1 MSKIR
6 KKISWT
12 LVILLGL
19 VNGILEDLLFI
30 SVLVPNMPASLDLT
44 GDLFWIFTVPL
55 AQIMALTL
63 SGTAAWFLGIK
74 HLPQLITFWACWVLA
89 RTTFLSLVNNPIEDI
104 AIYLVWI
111 TFWCVLIGLAGFLK
125 RSKAS

>member
-6 KKISWT
+6 KNINWA

-125 RSKAS
+125 RPKAS

>member
-6 KKISWT
+6 KKINWA

>member
-6 KKISWT
+6 KKINWA

-104 AIYLVWI
+104 AIYLAWI

>member
-6 KKISWT
+6 KKINWA

-55 AQIMALTL
+55 AQIMALAL

>member
-6 KKISWT
+6 KNINWA

-104 AIYLVWI
+104 AIYLLWI

>member
-6 KKISWT
+6 KKINWA

-55 AQIMALTL
+55 AQIMALIL

>member
-6 KKISWT
+6 KKISWA

-55 AQIMALTL
+55 AQIMALAL
-63 SGTAAWFLGIK
+63 SGTVAWFLGIK
-74 HLPQLITFWACWVLA
+74 HLPQLIAFWACWVLA

>member
-6 KKISWT
+6 KKINWA

-104 AIYLVWI
+104 AIYLLWI

>member
-1 MSKIR
+1 MSKTR
-6 KKISWT
+6 KKISWA

-74 HLPQLITFWACWVLA
+74 YLPQLITFWACWVLA

>member
-6 KKISWT
+6 KKISWA

-55 AQIMALTL
+55 AQIMALAL
-63 SGTAAWFLGIK
+63 SGTVAWFLGIK

>member
-1 MSKIR
+1 
-6 KKISWT
+6 
-12 LVILLGL
+12 
-19 VNGILEDLLFI
+19 
-30 SVLVPNMPASLDLT
+30 MPASLDLT

>member
-1 MSKIR
+1 MSKLR
-6 KKISWT
+6 KKINWA

-125 RSKAS
+125 RSKTS

>member
-55 AQIMALTL
+55 AQIMALAL

-74 HLPQLITFWACWVLA
+74 YLPQLITFWACWVLA

-125 RSKAS
+125 RPKSS